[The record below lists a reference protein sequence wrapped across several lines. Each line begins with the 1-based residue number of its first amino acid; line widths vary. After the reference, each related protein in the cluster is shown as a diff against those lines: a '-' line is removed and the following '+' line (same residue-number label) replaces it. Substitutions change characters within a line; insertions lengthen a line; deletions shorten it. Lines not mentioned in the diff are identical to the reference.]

1 MEELVLD
8 MKGGPILCVFSPALK
23 MNQHHY
29 HSWFTSFEE
38 LPLRRIPSKMQMNPM
53 AQLNEEGTILID
65 SIAEAIIKE

>member
-29 HSWFTSFEE
+29 HSWFTSFEVS
-38 LPLRRIPSKMQMNPM
+38 LRRIPSKMRMNPM
-53 AQLNEEGTILID
+53 AQLSEEGTILIG
-65 SIAEAIIKE
+65 SITEAIIKE